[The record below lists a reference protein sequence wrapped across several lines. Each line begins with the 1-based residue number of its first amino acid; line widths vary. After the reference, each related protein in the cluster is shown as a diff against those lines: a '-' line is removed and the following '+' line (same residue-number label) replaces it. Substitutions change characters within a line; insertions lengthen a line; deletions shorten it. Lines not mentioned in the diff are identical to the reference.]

1 MPNWNYLFAEKKDI
15 SSLDTDGEPIATSC
29 YLNVTINNYIGDSLT
44 AMKLMVEELD
54 KPIEE
59 NKLYYSNFDPEA
71 SGYIRNDGLKQ
82 AKLYTMVDLTLS
94 DSMRYV
100 RQQNSYYP
108 YIRIPLDKPYKAKD
122 GVTYKNY
129 GTYLMRTYYKHP

>member
-1 MPNWNYLFAEKKDI
+1 
-15 SSLDTDGEPIATSC
+15 
-29 YLNVTINNYIGDSLT
+29 
-44 AMKLMVEELD
+44 MKLVVEELD

-71 SGYIRNDGLKQ
+71 SGYIRNGGLKQ
-82 AKLYTMVDLTLS
+82 AKVYSMVDLTLS

-100 RQQNSYYP
+100 RQANNYYT
-108 YIRIPLDKPYKAKD
+108 YINIPLNKEYKAKD

-129 GTYLMRTYYKHP
+129 GTYLMRNYYQHPE